1 MDYQMTLPKGGSIT
15 LEESKPED
23 SGKNRMRMY
32 TFYEGVRSAGRRKPD
47 GADEE
52 KIS

>member
-1 MDYQMTLPKGGSIT
+1 MDYQMTLPHGGTVI
-15 LEESKPED
+15 LEETKPED
-23 SGKNRMRMY
+23 TGKNMMRIY

-52 KIS
+52 KTC